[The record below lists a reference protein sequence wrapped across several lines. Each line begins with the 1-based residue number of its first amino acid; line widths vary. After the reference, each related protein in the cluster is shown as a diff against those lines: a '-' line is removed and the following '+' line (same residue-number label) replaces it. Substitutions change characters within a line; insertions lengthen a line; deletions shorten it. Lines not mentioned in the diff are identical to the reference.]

1 MGLKKI
7 NQWEKAV
14 VFLLNLDGWDLEW
27 CGAGNSR
34 YDAKGKTSKG
44 VDCVIEM
51 KFRNKYYED
60 KLIEKDKY
68 DALMALD
75 KDIVKIFF
83 VNDPKGNFMYWL
95 NTLEMPKTV
104 KKYCP
109 DTTMWTK
116 KRLLKDV
123 YLLQENQAVRINI
136 NIPEKQLLNFLFIKQ
151 IKLYL
156 FFIN

>member
-1 MGLKKI
+1 MGIQKI

-14 VFLLNLDGWDLEW
+14 VMLLNFDGWDLEHTGDGMTKW
-27 CGAGNSR
+27 
-34 YDAKGKTSKG
+34 DAQGKTPKG
-44 VDCVIEM
+44 FNCVIEM
-51 KFRNKYYED
+51 KFRKKYYEE
-60 KLIEKDKY
+60 KMLEKDKY

-75 KDIVKIFF
+75 KSIIKLYF

-95 NTLEMPKTV
+95 NTLQMPKTI

-123 YLLQENQAVRINI
+123 YLLKENQASRINI
-136 NIPEKQLLNFLFIKQ
+136 NLS
-151 IKLYL
+151 
-156 FFIN
+156 

>member
-1 MGLKKI
+1 MGIKKI
-7 NQWEKAV
+7 NDLEKAV

-27 CGAGNSR
+27 CGEGNSR

-51 KFRNKYYED
+51 KFRNKHYKE
-60 KLIEKDKY
+60 KMLEKDKY

-75 KDIVKIFF
+75 DVVKIYF
-83 VNDPKGNFMYWL
+83 VNDTKGNFMYYL
-95 NTLEMPKTV
+95 NTLEMPKPV

-109 DTTMWTK
+109 DKTLWTK

-123 YLLQENQAVRINI
+123 YLLKENQAVRINI
-136 NIPEKQLLNFLFIKQ
+136 NLQ
-151 IKLYL
+151 
-156 FFIN
+156 